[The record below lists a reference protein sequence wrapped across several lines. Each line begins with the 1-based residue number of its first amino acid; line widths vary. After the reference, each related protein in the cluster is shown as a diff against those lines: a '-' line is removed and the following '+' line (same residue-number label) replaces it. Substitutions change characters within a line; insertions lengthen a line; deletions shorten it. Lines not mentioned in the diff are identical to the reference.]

1 MYGRG
6 PSAIAEQLS
15 ISVQQAQGIIN
26 QFYESFP
33 KVKDYVE
40 NVQHQAATSGYVET
54 AYGRKRRLPD
64 MLLPTYEFK
73 IKDATKL
80 STFDP
85 LDFSDMSEPTISEDR
100 KRYYWAKMDKAY
112 GFQQKQ
118 KIKEE
123 AAAEGIEIIDNG
135 GKKADASR
143 QCVNSTIQG
152 SAADVTKKA
161 MIAIANDK
169 ELQDLGFELELTI
182 HDEVIGECPIENA
195 FKAGKRLKEV
205 MIGSCANEI
214 VVPMKV
220 DEEICE
226 FWYGPSIPNPE
237 EVS

>member
-1 MYGRG
+1 MLMYGRG

-80 STFDP
+80 TTFDP

-152 SAADVTKKA
+152 QLNQCWA
-161 MIAIANDK
+161 
-169 ELQDLGFELELTI
+169 LT
-182 HDEVIGECPIENA
+182 
-195 FKAGKRLKEV
+195 
-205 MIGSCANEI
+205 
-214 VVPMKV
+214 
-220 DEEICE
+220 
-226 FWYGPSIPNPE
+226 Y
-237 EVS
+237 